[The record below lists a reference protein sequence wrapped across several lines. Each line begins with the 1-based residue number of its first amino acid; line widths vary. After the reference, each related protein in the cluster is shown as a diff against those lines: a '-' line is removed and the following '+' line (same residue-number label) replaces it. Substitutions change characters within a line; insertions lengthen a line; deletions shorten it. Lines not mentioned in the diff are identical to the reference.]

1 MNRLASFVALLFV
14 AACTSTNSAST
25 TTTAPAAEPA
35 AGASSAAA
43 TEAQATA
50 LASRYFRTQP
60 DSAVYQLSTMTVV
73 DAGTSWQ
80 VLVKRSDRVGVKP
93 DNAAVNVDKQT
104 GEVSRVLVK

>member
-1 MNRLASFVALLFV
+1 MNRLAPLFALLSV

-25 TTTAPAAEPA
+25 TAPASAEPTSA
-35 AGASSAAA
+35 TNAAA
-43 TEAQATA
+43 TTEAQATA

-60 DSAVYQLSTMTVV
+60 DSAVYQLQTMTVV

-80 VLVKRSDRVGVKP
+80 VLVKRSDRVGIKP

-104 GEVSRVLVK
+104 GQVTRVLVK

>member
-1 MNRLASFVALLFV
+1 MNRLAPLFILLSV

-25 TTTAPAAEPA
+25 TPPVASEPSSTT
-35 AGASSAAA
+35 SAAA
-43 TEAQATA
+43 TTEAQATA

-60 DSAVYQLSTMTVV
+60 DSAVYQLNTITVV

-80 VLVKRSDRVGVKP
+80 VLVKRSDRVGIKP

-104 GEVSRVLVK
+104 GEVSRVMVK